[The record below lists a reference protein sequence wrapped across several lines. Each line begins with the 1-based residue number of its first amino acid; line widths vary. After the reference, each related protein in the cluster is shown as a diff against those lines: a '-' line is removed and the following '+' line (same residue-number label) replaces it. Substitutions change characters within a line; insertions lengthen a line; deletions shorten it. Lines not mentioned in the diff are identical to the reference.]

1 MNGIGCKQRDN
12 REVNTICVLVSHHL
26 IMHDIVEASVTT
38 TTVHSQV
45 PTIKTNRQVPVNF
58 LTLFFMPSLF
68 FPAVHK
74 MKPREENVYFSHLYC
89 ILFCL
94 IQFVYL
100 RYLVGIN
107 FFRTHFSL
115 MFFVCFEGVLFTHS
129 VSPFFLFGCCFQFL
143 FHSIWNLFVQIA
155 LIGWVPWQLSP
166 LAHLQQQIHINIHL
180 EINLYAGKTHK
191 TSNFACDDSL
201 RYRHFNHSF
210 MYYTHSR
217 AHFTSPKNSD
227 I

>member
-38 TTVHSQV
+38 TTVHSQL

-115 MFFVCFEGVLFTHS
+115 MFFVCFEGVLFSLCLSHIRFH
-129 VSPFFLFGCCFQFL
+129 PFFCLDAVSSFYFIQFGICSFKL
-143 FHSIWNLFVQIA
+143 L
-155 LIGWVPWQLSP
+155 L
-166 LAHLQQQIHINIHL
+166 LAGSHGNYHH
-180 EINLYAGKTHK
+180 
-191 TSNFACDDSL
+191 
-201 RYRHFNHSF
+201 
-210 MYYTHSR
+210 
-217 AHFTSPKNSD
+217 
-227 I
+227 

>member
-1 MNGIGCKQRDN
+1 
-12 REVNTICVLVSHHL
+12 
-26 IMHDIVEASVTT
+26 
-38 TTVHSQV
+38 
-45 PTIKTNRQVPVNF
+45 
-58 LTLFFMPSLF
+58 
-68 FPAVHK
+68 

-115 MFFVCFEGVLFTHS
+115 MFFVCFEGVLFSLCLSHIRFH
-129 VSPFFLFGCCFQFL
+129 PFFCLDAVSSFYFIQFGICSFKLLLLAGC
-143 FHSIWNLFVQIA
+143 
-155 LIGWVPWQLSP
+155 PWQLSP

-210 MYYTHSR
+210 MYHTHSR

-227 I
+227 V

>member
-74 MKPREENVYFSHLYC
+74 MKPRKCLLPSFILYFILSHSICVPSLFSWYK
-89 ILFCL
+89 LFPHTFFSYVFCL
-94 IQFVYL
+94 FRRCSFHTFGFTLFSVWMLFPVFISFNLEFV
-100 RYLVGIN
+100 RSN
-107 FFRTHFSL
+107 
-115 MFFVCFEGVLFTHS
+115 CFYWLGPMAT
-129 VSPFFLFGCCFQFL
+129 
-143 FHSIWNLFVQIA
+143 I
-155 LIGWVPWQLSP
+155 
-166 LAHLQQQIHINIHL
+166 
-180 EINLYAGKTHK
+180 T
-191 TSNFACDDSL
+191 
-201 RYRHFNHSF
+201 
-210 MYYTHSR
+210 
-217 AHFTSPKNSD
+217 TSPSPATDSYKYTFGN
-227 I
+227 